1 MANCPFFGLV
11 DDCFEKIG
19 VVFDM
24 IFPIF
29 DVTKQA
35 KDGFDSCKSRQNSV
49 FGQFF
54 GLLWKR

>member
-1 MANCPFFGLV
+1 MANCLFFGLV
-11 DDCFEKIG
+11 DDCLEKNG
-19 VVFDM
+19 DVFDM

-29 DVTKQA
+29 DMTEQA
-35 KDGFDSCKSRQNSV
+35 KDDFDSCKSRQNSV